1 MASLF
6 GGEAF
11 AQTRAAVVKNVDEP
25 GRMPYQQLIEFNTS
39 APVCPISQGCLVAFP
54 PVPAGK
60 RLIVERAT
68 LLLGVFGGTINFWG
82 FGDGLGINSGN
93 TAILKADFT
102 PALLIAGVQFF
113 AGNQDTLV
121 YFEAGATPK
130 LKILTTAP
138 VSFVGNASLHGYL
151 IDATN

>member
-1 MASLF
+1 M
-6 GGEAF
+6 
-11 AQTRAAVVKNVDEP
+11 R
-25 GRMPYQQLIEFNTS
+25 
-39 APVCPISQGCLVAFP
+39 
-54 PVPAGK
+54 
-60 RLIVERAT
+60 
-68 LLLGVFGGTINFWG
+68 TINFWG
-82 FGDGLGINSGN
+82 FGDGLGLNSGN

-102 PALLIAGVQFF
+102 PSVSTVGYQFF

-138 VSFVGNASLHGYL
+138 VASLHGYL